1 VRVLITIIITLSV
14 LTGVAI
20 WLGPAAIDRIRSNLP
35 EGDQTLVRIAAPERG
50 DLVELVQAPGTIE
63 PEKNVELSARISA
76 RIIELPFDEGEAVKA
91 GDVLIRLD
99 ASDYESSLR
108 AAEARRAADAASLE
122 VAKARL
128 ESSRQSIEAQKA
140 TLKLAKLD
148 LERNRG
154 LLETKDVAQSV
165 VDQMDTTVQELKARL
180 LAAEESIK
188 ADDLALSVR
197 VHSLD
202 ASDADIQRLR
212 DELDYAV
219 IRSPIDGIVTK
230 LNAEVG
236 ELVVTGTMN
245 NAGTIIMEVADL
257 SRMLLIAEIDE
268 SDVGSVEEGQP
279 ATVRINAYPGEVFVG
294 EVAFVALTQSLAR
307 DGSKFYRTEILLDT
321 KRRQIFS
328 GLTADVE
335 IETNRHEDVLKV
347 PSQAVLARPVDD
359 LPFDIR
365 VDNPD
370 VNMTKTYATVVYR
383 YIDKKAVVTPV
394 TIGAIDL
401 THTVILS
408 GIDETDQVVIGPYKI
423 LETIKHDQ
431 TVKDER
437 EDQKEK
443 EALEREKAEADSKDE
458 TENKSEPATAGTV
471 TSSPG

>member
-1 VRVLITIIITLSV
+1 LSV

-20 WLGPAAIDRIRSNLP
+20 WLGPKAIERIRNNLP
-35 EGDQTLVRIAAPERG
+35 EGEQTLVRIAAPERG

-76 RIIELPFDEGEAVKA
+76 RIIELPFDEGESVKA

-128 ESSRQSIEAQKA
+128 EASRQSIEAQKI
-140 TLKLAKLD
+140 TLQLAELD

-165 VDQMDTTVQELKARL
+165 VDQMDTTVQELKARIL
-180 LAAEESIK
+180 SAEGSLK
-188 ADDLALSVR
+188 ADELALSVR
-197 VHSLD
+197 VHSLE

-245 NAGTIIMEVADL
+245 NAGTVIMEVADL

-268 SDVGSVEEGQP
+268 SDVGSVEVGQP
-279 ATVRINAYPGEVFVG
+279 ATVRINAYPGVIFNGKVT
-294 EVAFVALTQSLAR
+294 FVALTHSLAR

-321 KRRQIFS
+321 KGRRIFS

-335 IETNRHEDVLKV
+335 IETNRHVNVLKI

-359 LPFDIR
+359 LPFAIR
-365 VDNPD
+365 EDNPD
-370 VNMTKTYATVVYR
+370 VDMTKTYATVVYR
-383 YIDKKAVVTPV
+383 YIDGKAVVTPV

-408 GIDETDQVVIGPYKI
+408 GIDESDQVVIGPYKV
-423 LETIKHDQ
+423 LETIKNDQ
-431 TVKDER
+431 VVKDER
-437 EDQKEK
+437 EEQQEK
-443 EALEREKAEADSKDE
+443 EAVEKEKAEEDSGSKNK
-458 TENKSEPATAGTV
+458 TESKPAAASTTMNE
-471 TSSPG
+471 SPG